1 MDDMT
6 NLFDPDAGAITEE
19 LLDTADFLCSLCD
32 TPGEFLTESQQKM
45 LLYLQSVGFPEEW
58 INALMK
64 LVDSMILLGDSMQ
77 KTFEDIQKLAAEAR
91 REEEAERRTRP
102 PKRTAAAGL
111 SPPQRKYWINYRARD
126 KLPAKG
132 LKTSAIRRKR
142 T

>member
-1 MDDMT
+1 MDDLT

-19 LLDTADFLCSLCD
+19 LLGTADFLSSLCD
-32 TPGEFLTESQQKM
+32 TPGVLLTENQRK
-45 LLYLQSVGFPEEW
+45 LFLYLQSVGFPEEW

-77 KTFEDIQKLAAEAR
+77 KTIEELQKLATEAR
-91 REEEAERRTRP
+91 REAEADRRIRP

-132 LKTSAIRRKR
+132 LKTSAIGRKR